1 MIFSNSLFSSPF
13 FIVKKLCTFFIVI
26 LGKNFLNP
34 FFSLSSK
41 KNGLPR
47 EWDYVKE
54 HDEYVLVHSLTFD
67 IAGRQTV
74 LSNNYIL
81 LMPVITLTL
90 LVFNL
95 VMRSKNMAQ

>member
-1 MIFSNSLFSSPF
+1 MTFQISNLITF
-13 FIVKKLCTFFIVI
+13 FIVKQLYTFFIVI
-26 LGKNFLNP
+26 LGKNFLSS

-67 IAGRQTV
+67 IPGRQAV

-81 LMPVITLTL
+81 LMPAWEYTIQH
-90 LVFNL
+90 
-95 VMRSKNMAQ
+95 S

>member
-1 MIFSNSLFSSPF
+1 MTFQISNLITF
-13 FIVKKLCTFFIVI
+13 FIVKQLYTFFIVI
-26 LGKNFLNP
+26 LGKNFLSS

-54 HDEYVLVHSLTFD
+54 HNEYVLVHSLTFD
-67 IAGRQTV
+67 IPGRQTV

-81 LMPVITLTL
+81 LMPAWEYTIQH
-90 LVFNL
+90 
-95 VMRSKNMAQ
+95 S

>member
-1 MIFSNSLFSSPF
+1 MTFQISNLITF
-13 FIVKKLCTFFIVI
+13 FIVKQLYTFFIVI
-26 LGKNFLNP
+26 LGKNFLNS

-67 IAGRQTV
+67 IPGRQTV
-74 LSNNYIL
+74 LSNNYLL
-81 LMPVITLTL
+81 LMPAWEYTIQH
-90 LVFNL
+90 
-95 VMRSKNMAQ
+95 S